1 MPRCPFGASNR
12 LSASQQNRDYSIT
25 SSAAA
30 SRRGGLGGERAGSI
44 GGGGNHRDMAPDRI
58 IENRGEVLVATVQP
72 MIFDDDI
79 LAFRKPGLTQAFAKL
94 GGERR
99 GRASLSGMRSE
110 RPSGR
115 KTSYDFDEIASSHGI
130 N

>member
-1 MPRCPFGASNR
+1 
-12 LSASQQNRDYSIT
+12 
-25 SSAAA
+25 
-30 SRRGGLGGERAGSI
+30 
-44 GGGGNHRDMAPDRI
+44 
-58 IENRGEVLVATVQP
+58 

-99 GRASLSGMRSE
+99 GRVSLSGIDERDHRHVRGRLRLRSE

-115 KTSYDFDEIASSHGI
+115 KTSYDFDEIASSHCI